1 MKSRQCP
8 VLSNNLSLENRKRQ
22 TKEVKKKRDREKWG
36 GGEKDR
42 WWQRIPQ
49 HFNNI
54 RTRRQVLF
62 SFVGRGRGGGWHY
75 CTHRAVRAT
84 SEPFIRYASALAATA
99 VLVKVRVGG
108 GCWDEHSVERGAVS
122 WNLQACFSNGTL
134 FPIVHYLWLGLCTG
148 SGQKCALYREYN
160 SIWDPGLQ
168 AHLFELQSFWPRA

>member
-22 TKEVKKKRDREKWG
+22 TKEVKKKRERERNEEDEKKTDGGREYLNILTTLEQGGKFSFLLLG
-36 GGEKDR
+36 GG
-42 WWQRIPQ
+42 
-49 HFNNI
+49 
-54 RTRRQVLF
+54 
-62 SFVGRGRGGGWHY
+62 GGGGGWHY

-122 WNLQACFSNGTL
+122 
-134 FPIVHYLWLGLCTG
+134 
-148 SGQKCALYREYN
+148 
-160 SIWDPGLQ
+160 
-168 AHLFELQSFWPRA
+168 